1 MVRVCGR
8 GNFVLIVDSGCT
20 VTYHVPE
27 NVETVMIDEDCN
39 EVITIRDK
47 PRDRVKRFTCNVCQK
62 MFTRKYSL
70 QRHKVSIHGTAE
82 SREKKT
88 LKRHG
93 FKSSKKDT
101 TKTID
106 GLRNHIHES
115 MEEKPQDK
123 MR

>member
-1 MVRVCGR
+1 MGFETFRNEKYDIDLPRNAINSKCQ
-8 GNFVLIVDSGCT
+8 NFELQSFA
-20 VTYHVPE
+20 
-27 NVETVMIDEDCN
+27 
-39 EVITIRDK
+39 ITG
-47 PRDRVKRFTCNVCQK
+47 PNVCQK

-70 QRHKVSIHGTAE
+70 QRHKASFHGTAE

-88 LKRHG
+88 LKRRDLQ
-93 FKSSKKDT
+93 SSKKDT

>member
-1 MVRVCGR
+1 
-8 GNFVLIVDSGCT
+8 
-20 VTYHVPE
+20 
-27 NVETVMIDEDCN
+27 MIDCN
-39 EVITIRDK
+39 KVVAIRDK
-47 PRDRVKRFTCNVCQK
+47 HRDRVKGFTCNVCQK

-70 QRHKVSIHGTAE
+70 QRHKASFHGTAE

-115 MEEKPQDK
+115 MEEKPQDE